1 MSGISP
7 TKRRKQWRERRDG
20 GIFWLMFQVWEI
32 SQALYMHI
40 NEWGCAQCEK
50 WSIKLCRAT
59 GHIKL
64 IMYTCNRFITT
75 GLHYVHVLSNPWNYN
90 PWYWLM
96 QYIKSCKVDSVW
108 LENLSTPDMFQIQTW
123 DDQGI
128 HFLCKWRQVN
138 FLLPGAKVN
147 GELPCPYMSPTH
159 RLPLLKLS
167 TNLFIAKSNKG
178 WQMIHAV
185 KEHNDF
191 RAAIATLANPW
202 WRRKMTTKLKLKLE
216 VTKWKITKNT
226 NHVW

>member
-1 MSGISP
+1 M
-7 TKRRKQWRERRDG
+7 KRKER
-20 GIFWLMFQVWEI
+20 WLYFLANVSSLRNLTSIIHAYKWMGLCAVWE
-32 SQALYMHI
+32 MI
-40 NEWGCAQCEK
+40 NKIMQGNRPYK
-50 WSIKLCRAT
+50 
-59 GHIKL
+59 

-178 WQMIHAV
+178 WQ
-185 KEHNDF
+185 N
-191 RAAIATLANPW
+191 
-202 WRRKMTTKLKLKLE
+202 
-216 VTKWKITKNT
+216 
-226 NHVW
+226 